1 MELEDLG
8 PPTFAA
14 HVVKYRGQLL
24 ELKTSNNQTGFHN
37 INCAKDKR
45 GRKNP
50 YYAKFLPPGEKK
62 QRMLPGSMSATAEGA
77 ATKLAW
83 YVATQQDLR
92 AVVPLTKPRKSA
104 EVRCS
109 HALRLISCVCLTH
122 THTLMSQEVHLMQLA
137 NEAEK
142 LGILAMRLGSENI
155 PVQPVHPVPPGMRFA
170 HAVVAEPCG
179 APIDFGSKANDIL
192 VEVMLHRVQA
202 HATDNVLE

>member
-83 YVATQQDLR
+83 YVATQQELQ

-122 THTLMSQEVHLMQLA
+122 THARMSQEVHLMRLA
-137 NEAEK
+137 K
-142 LGILAMRLGSENI
+142 
-155 PVQPVHPVPPGMRFA
+155 
-170 HAVVAEPCG
+170 
-179 APIDFGSKANDIL
+179 
-192 VEVMLHRVQA
+192 
-202 HATDNVLE
+202 

>member
-1 MELEDLG
+1 MKILILRHRLSIRQGE
-8 PPTFAA
+8 
-14 HVVKYRGQLL
+14 
-24 ELKTSNNQTGFHN
+24 TSNNQTGFHN

-83 YVATQQDLR
+83 YVATQQELR
-92 AVVPLTKPRKSA
+92 AVVPLSQPRKSA
-104 EVRCS
+104 EVCCS

-122 THTLMSQEVHLMQLA
+122 THTLMSQEVHLMKLA

-170 HAVVAEPCG
+170 HAVAAEPCG
-179 APIDFGSKANDIL
+179 SPIDFGSTANDIL
-192 VEVMLHRVQA
+192 VQVMWHRVQA
-202 HATDNVLE
+202 HATDK